1 MKLIL
6 FAAALFGVC
15 VRLAVA
21 QVAVLHIQ
29 VIEGEGAVN
38 AAGSRNSRP
47 LAVAVTDETGKPV
60 EGASVSFHLPE
71 EGPGGSFGNGL
82 RTDVT
87 VTDARGRAS
96 LHTML
101 LNRTA
106 GRFAIR
112 IVASKE
118 QARAGMVTFQY
129 IADAKNGA
137 APASSAAGSPSSPA
151 KPSFMHGPLKWVVL
165 GVLAGGAA
173 AAGALVAGKSNSGA
187 SAASAPASTATAA
200 SASGISIGIPS
211 LTVGKP

>member
-6 FAAALFGVC
+6 LAALIGVC
-15 VRLAVA
+15 ARLAVA

-29 VIEGEGAVN
+29 VIEGEGAIN
-38 AAGSRNSRP
+38 AAGSHNARP
-47 LAVAVTDETGKPV
+47 LAVEVTDETGKPV

-71 EGPGGSFGNGL
+71 EGPGGTFGNGL

-87 VTDARGRAS
+87 VTDARGRAN
-96 LHTML
+96 LHTMT

-118 QARAGMVTFQY
+118 QARAGMVSFQY
-129 IADAKNGA
+129 VAEPKAGA
-137 APASSAAGSPSSPA
+137 APANAPA
-151 KPSFMHGPLKWVVL
+151 KGPSLMHGPFKWVVIA
-165 GVLAGGAA
+165 VIAGGAA
-173 AAGALVAGKSNSGA
+173 VAAGMLAGKSG
-187 SAASAPASTATAA
+187 SAAASPEPTATTAV
-200 SASGISIGIPS
+200 STGITIGNPT